1 MPRETITGPA
11 APPLRRAFLLL
22 TLVAAPLAA
31 AGATTD
37 PGPRA
42 GAPGAGGPLLGLTP
56 QEAKLFEAGLV
67 EFVEVQSVK
76 GDAVVPDTEPGLGP
90 RFNAN
95 SCSSCHSQ
103 PAIGG
108 TSPASNPQVAL
119 ASLAGATNVVPWFIS
134 PTGPVREA
142 RFKLKP
148 DGTPDG
154 GVSNVYT
161 ITGRLDAPGCYI
173 AQPDFGAPGNPNLIF
188 RIPTPTFGGGL
199 IEAIPDHAIIANKIA
214 YAAEKA
220 ALGIAGRQN
229 RNGNDGTIARFGW
242 KAQNKSLLLFSG
254 EAYNVEQGVTN
265 ELFGDERDPD
275 PACRFNPLPEDFTTP
290 GYTGKTSVPSN
301 IDKFAFFMRVL
312 APAVPAPETPS
323 IAAGAATFNTIGCA
337 LCHTPS
343 LRTGTTH
350 IAALSNQTAYLYS
363 DLLVHH
369 MGTGLADGITQGG
382 AGPDEFRTA
391 PLWGLGQRLFF
402 MHDGRTSDLVQAIQ
416 AHASSGSEANA
427 VEASYEAL
435 PDEAK
440 QDLLNF
446 LRSR

>member
-1 MPRETITGPA
+1 MPNEAITKFA
-11 APPLRRAFLLL
+11 APHLRRAVVLL
-22 TLVAAPLAA
+22 TFVAAPLAA
-31 AGATTD
+31 ARAATD

-42 GAPGAGGPLLGLTP
+42 GPPGAGGSLAGLSP
-56 QEAKLFEAGLV
+56 QEAKLFDAGLAD
-67 EFVEVQSVK
+67 FLEVQSVK
-76 GDAVVPDTEPGLGP
+76 GDAVMPGTEPGLGP

-95 SCSSCHSQ
+95 SCSACHAQ

-108 TSPASNPQVAL
+108 TSPALNPLVAI
-119 ASLAGATNVVPWFIS
+119 ASLAGATNVVPGFITAS
-134 PTGPVREA
+134 GPIREA

-154 GVSNVYT
+154 GVSSMYT
-161 ITGRLDAPGCYI
+161 ITGRVDAPGCNI

-188 RIPTPTFGGGL
+188 RIPTPTFGAGL
-199 IEAIPDHAIIANKIA
+199 IEAIPDPTIVANKLA
-214 YAAEKA
+214 YAAQKA
-220 ALGIAGRQN
+220 ALGIAGHEN
-229 RNGNDGTIARFGW
+229 RNRNDGTIARFGW

-254 EAYNVEQGVTN
+254 EAYNIEQGVTN

-275 PACRFNPLPEDFTTP
+275 PACRFNPLPEDFTSP
-290 GYTGKTSVPSN
+290 GGVAKTDVPSS
-301 IDKFAFFMRVL
+301 IEKFAFFIRVL
-312 APAVPAPETPS
+312 APPSPASATAS
-323 IAAGAATFNTIGCA
+323 TTAGLATFNTIGCA

-343 LRTGTTH
+343 LQTGSTH
-350 IAALSNQTAYLYS
+350 ISALTNLTAQLYS

-369 MGTGLADGITQGG
+369 MGTGLADGITQGD

-402 MHDGRTSDLVQAIQ
+402 MHDGRASDLVQAIQ

-427 VEASYEAL
+427 VEANYEAL
-435 PDEAK
+435 PDQAK

-446 LRSR
+446 LRSL